1 VGILIL
7 SFSII
12 PEGVFDLEVWIGEK
26 IDNAADDYEARC
38 ATLSGRHAS
47 GLTLYTPLDEIS
59 GAEGRL

>member
-1 VGILIL
+1 M
-7 SFSII
+7 SKFA
-12 PEGVFDLEVWIGEK
+12 IGEK
-26 IDNAADDYEARC
+26 VDNAADDCEARC